1 MRISSIFFYDGIQF
15 GPIGEYL
22 VNSYE
27 IAGDYLW
34 HKPTVNA
41 ALLDVVVVITTF
53 QV

>member
-1 MRISSIFFYDGIQF
+1 MRISSIFFYDGIQL